1 MLMISFKTIVILLM
15 LGLLFLGDAPP
26 PVVAAPLPAA
36 DTGSDWI
43 RLITLSSFLVT
54 FMIFLRVLLG
64 ALATSTT
71 PLLTWLVV
79 KSAAK
84 PYRGVKR

>member
-1 MLMISFKTIVILLM
+1 MLMISIKTIMILLM
-15 LGLLFLGDAPP
+15 LGLLFLGEA
-26 PVVAAPLPAA
+26 PVVAEAPLPNH
-36 DTGSDWI
+36 TSSDWI
-43 RLITLSSFLVT
+43 RLIGHLGPSVIS
-54 FMIFLRVLLG
+54 MIFLRLLLG

>member
-1 MLMISFKTIVILLM
+1 MLMISIKTIVILLM
-15 LGLLFLGDAPP
+15 LGLLFLGEAPP
-26 PVVAAPLPAA
+26 PVVAADPLPNH
-36 DTGSDWI
+36 TSSDWI
-43 RLITLSSFLVT
+43 RLIGHLSPSVIS
-54 FMIFLRVLLG
+54 MIFLRLLLA

>member
-15 LGLLFLGDAPP
+15 LGLLFLGEAPP
-26 PVVAAPLPAA
+26 PVVADAPLPNH
-36 DTGSDWI
+36 TSSDWI
-43 RLITLSSFLVT
+43 RLIGPSVIS
-54 FMIFLRVLLG
+54 MIFLRLLLG
-64 ALATSTT
+64 TLATSTT

>member
-1 MLMISFKTIVILLM
+1 
-15 LGLLFLGDAPP
+15 
-26 PVVAAPLPAA
+26 
-36 DTGSDWI
+36 
-43 RLITLSSFLVT
+43 
-54 FMIFLRVLLG
+54 MIFLRVLLG